1 VCNFPKLRKFEVVSG
16 GIFLALIT
24 ILSVTSGCKRMPE
37 AQSQQVEMQR
47 AADACKSNG
56 KTLASYKRVGTAVTE
71 FTCE

>member
-1 VCNFPKLRKFEVVSG
+1 MRAPNKILFTL
-16 GIFLALIT
+16 IILAL
-24 ILSVTSGCKRMPE
+24 LMTSGCKRVPQ
-37 AQSQQVEMQR
+37 APSQQVEMQR